1 MTQNQLLSPND
12 LRDRD
17 AWRKACTNLFF
28 FATNVGSQAFQ
39 DKFQDFGKMHLKMC
53 YHLDTRKNPNL
64 RKYMSVFRG
73 GYKTTVLLAYFVWF
87 FVWNIVKKQSNAI
100 IYNTATKEN
109 AWNFQA
115 DIKHFLLENELLQWI
130 FPELPHAEKDYKY
143 LTKNRIENNRVRID
157 FGSLETTLVSRHYSI
172 WCLLPGNLV
181 YTSNGL
187 VPIEDVLPHARVLNR
202 SGHHTEVLSVS
213 EKPNEEKALEIS
225 IVGVPEKLR
234 LTESHRVLS
243 YSDNRLDWTQA
254 GKLSVK
260 DYVAMPIPRGH
271 TRAISRTNKKIN
283 TYMENTDFWRFIGYW
298 LAEGCATPDKNRVRL
313 TFGKDESNYVEDVKF
328 ILGDQFGIKI
338 NVHPTKS
345 STIMVDFSDPD
356 VKEILSKFGTHSY
369 NKHIPPMILSANEK
383 KQRELILGYFR
394 GDGSKIK
401 SSNNFNYAG
410 WSAVSVSRSL
420 LAGIQLILAN
430 NGIVS
435 SINLTHK
442 SGINK
447 IMGITTNARDAYA
460 IIVAS
465 PLMDIIMGST
475 AVFPTR
481 PNQIKLIPGYILF
494 PIKDI
499 KPIEYDGL
507 VYDLTVSDG
516 ESFVVP
522 GAIVHNCNDD
532 MENDENSKTEYMRED
547 LIRKWKYQKAIL
559 TKVKSRNI
567 GTEIEVGTPYH
578 VQGLTWKIRNSPS
591 FDRLEIPCYIDRD
604 KTKGVSFPERYT
616 VGDFEEIAKDLGPTI
631 FSAQYLLN
639 ALAEEDSL
647 CPEKWIRYWDRLPEN
662 RWRTLVIDPG
672 GSGSSSDPTGVTVVD
687 TDENG
692 ILYVV
697 HADEYRF
704 TPMELIN
711 HIDEWKRQYR
721 PDDIRIEK
729 DRYAT
734 TIADMFV
741 HKFPLLNVS
750 YVEHGGR
757 GKEENRIWRL
767 KQWFENK
774 RILIGRNQ
782 HNFRQQLLEYP
793 SSKHDDMLDS
803 LAYHLDIRRTP
814 AHKKRMYLPSG
825 KEFFPNVTQDFSDEM
840 DAVLRNRDMKSNEE
854 ARYNDT
860 LY

>member
-157 FGSLETTLVSRHYSI
+157 FGSLDTTLVSRHFSI
-172 WCLLPGNLV
+172 WV
-181 YTSNGL
+181 
-187 VPIEDVLPHARVLNR
+187 
-202 SGHHTEVLSVS
+202 
-213 EKPNEEKALEIS
+213 
-225 IVGVPEKLR
+225 
-234 LTESHRVLS
+234 
-243 YSDNRLDWTQA
+243 
-254 GKLSVK
+254 
-260 DYVAMPIPRGH
+260 
-271 TRAISRTNKKIN
+271 
-283 TYMENTDFWRFIGYW
+283 
-298 LAEGCATPDKNRVRL
+298 
-313 TFGKDESNYVEDVKF
+313 
-328 ILGDQFGIKI
+328 
-338 NVHPTKS
+338 
-345 STIMVDFSDPD
+345 
-356 VKEILSKFGTHSY
+356 
-369 NKHIPPMILSANEK
+369 
-383 KQRELILGYFR
+383 
-394 GDGSKIK
+394 
-401 SSNNFNYAG
+401 
-410 WSAVSVSRSL
+410 
-420 LAGIQLILAN
+420 
-430 NGIVS
+430 
-435 SINLTHK
+435 
-442 SGINK
+442 
-447 IMGITTNARDAYA
+447 
-460 IIVAS
+460 
-465 PLMDIIMGST
+465 
-475 AVFPTR
+475 
-481 PNQIKLIPGYILF
+481 
-494 PIKDI
+494 
-499 KPIEYDGL
+499 
-507 VYDLTVSDG
+507 
-516 ESFVVP
+516 
-522 GAIVHNCNDD
+522 NDD